1 MSPTKFLYY
10 SNAVVIKSDKYTEE
24 LVLQIR
30 KPARPSEA
38 FIGKPGYY
46 TVEEFNNKDGN
57 MTFKQIERE
66 ARIEAKRIKDF
77 YAAKGAH
84 EPKLSDP
91 KWYLFMK
98 KQNFMEIVDQYK
110 YSLSKILSTEQI
122 SDMRK
127 QLKDAPKT
135 TTNKNDRDFYCN
147 KKKEEVVS

>member
-24 LVLQIR
+24 LILQIR

-98 KQNFMEIVDQYK
+98 KQNFMEIVDHYK
-110 YSLSKILSTEQI
+110 YSLSKILSTE
-122 SDMRK
+122 
-127 QLKDAPKT
+127 
-135 TTNKNDRDFYCN
+135 
-147 KKKEEVVS
+147 